1 VGVHAS
7 GPTAGA
13 CVQQVMAAMTM
24 KTKTPF
30 AIIDSEG
37 NPMGYGDTQAEA
49 IQDAAEALHTDTG
62 TVEAML
68 AKDQGPDCFL
78 WADDDW
84 FARWL
89 EINPNE
95 RWGK

>member
-1 VGVHAS
+1 
-7 GPTAGA
+7 
-13 CVQQVMAAMTM
+13 MAAMTM

-37 NPMGYGDTQAEA
+37 NPMGYGYTQAEA
-49 IQDAAEALHTDTG
+49 IQDAAKALHTDTV

-89 EINPNE
+89 EINPGE
-95 RWGK
+95 TWGK

>member
-1 VGVHAS
+1 
-7 GPTAGA
+7 
-13 CVQQVMAAMTM
+13 MAAMTM

>member
-1 VGVHAS
+1 MKPDQPRFLMTRD
-7 GPTAGA
+7 PTLPSRIG
-13 CVQQVMAAMTM
+13 MERI
-24 KTKTPF
+24 PL

-37 NPMGYGDTQAEA
+37 NPMGYGDTQAGA
-49 IQDAAEALHTDTG
+49 IQNAAEALGTDAG

-78 WADDDW
+78 WADGDW

-95 RWGK
+95 TWGK